1 VNYDPDSNTKNIF
14 MRKLNR
20 QRQLEQQQQLT
31 HNPLN
36 ELLQPHT
43 HITKSKRFIHDKLDV
58 SDIPKVKPDVYGAL
72 RHIEGRSDYLNTE
85 GIKGAQP
92 SHLK

>member
-1 VNYDPDSNTKNIF
+1 
-14 MRKLNR
+14 M
-20 QRQLEQQQQLT
+20 
-31 HNPLN
+31 
-36 ELLQPHT
+36 
-43 HITKSKRFIHDKLDV
+43 KSKRFIHDKLDI
-58 SDIPKVKPDVYGAL
+58 SDIPKVRPDVYGAL

>member
-1 VNYDPDSNTKNIF
+1 

-20 QRQLEQQQQLT
+20 QRNLEQNSQFT

-36 ELLQPHT
+36 LLLQPQANV
-43 HITKSKRFIHDKLDV
+43 IKSKRFIHDKLDI

-72 RHIEGRSDYLNTE
+72 RNIEGRSDYLNTE